1 MALLPH
7 TLDQTLQ
14 LRLLP
19 PFDPI
24 QPLLGT
30 TSRRTATTST
40 TFGQRLDG
48 LEEVDAL
55 RARAVEGVDE
65 GVGELACPVEG
76 VPVVALYRKNSM
88 QRFPSVSKLEI
99 SATLLA

>member
-1 MALLPH
+1 MALLPQA
-7 TLDQTLQ
+7 LDQTLE

-19 PFDPI
+19 PFNPI

-55 RARAVEGVDE
+55 RAGAVEGVDE
-65 GVGELACPVEG
+65 GVGELACPIEG
-76 VPVVALYRKNSM
+76 VPVVALCSG
-88 QRFPSVSKLEI
+88 FDGSS
-99 SATLLA
+99 LAFDVLVGQ